1 MINFKKNVTSLAA
14 IIMIISSA
22 SYAYGSQPIKLSEPQ
37 LNKGALLMQALK
49 KRQSGRLFSTKEI
62 TLDTLSSL
70 LWAAN
75 GINRRSSGKH
85 TAPSALNWQEI
96 DIYIA
101 MKKGLYLYDPKKNT
115 LEPIIPDDIRE
126 HVGKQ
131 DFTQIAPIN
140 LIYVADISRMGGS
153 PEDKILYSAADTG
166 FISQNVYLFCASEGL
181 TTVVIGFVNK
191 PALEKIMKLK
201 KNQKVILAQPVGYPA
216 K

>member
-1 MINFKKNVTSLAA
+1 MVTFRKNILFLAVL
-14 IIMIISSA
+14 ITIVSSA
-22 SYAYGSQPIKLSEPQ
+22 IPAHGSEPIKLSEPQ

-49 KRQSGRLFSTKEI
+49 ERRSGRLFSTEEI
-62 TLDTLSSL
+62 ALDTLSSL

-75 GINRRSSGKH
+75 GINRPSSGKH

-96 DIYIA
+96 DIYVA
-101 MKKGLYLYDPKKNT
+101 MKKGLYLYDPKNNM
-115 LEPIIPDDIRE
+115 LEPVIPDDIRE

-131 DFTQIAPIN
+131 DFTQIAPVN

-153 PEDKILYSAADTG
+153 PDDKILYSATDTG

-181 TTVVIGFVNK
+181 ATIVMGFIDK
-191 PALEKIMKLK
+191 PTLKKIMKLK
-201 KNQKVILAQPVGYPA
+201 EDQKVILAQPVGYPA